1 MKRTLDITVDLKV
14 QEYTPIKLKQI
25 DTTQLNITVLDN
37 TVEVDLTGMSAN
49 LIIGREN
56 NTTVIQSSG
65 ISIED
70 NKVQIVLI
78 DDCLRVKGKT
88 TLEIELKK
96 DNETVSTFC
105 IPAIIEGTA
114 KDNMQSTNTPNY
126 WETLENAAEEE
137 VKRVKAEASRVEAE
151 NARAQAETSRVDAE
165 DNRVE
170 AENLRTSAEQN
181 RVKAE
186 TLRASAE
193 ENRAKSE
200 ALRVSAEEN
209 RAKSEAQR
217 VEEFEEIKNNAFV
230 INIQDIAD
238 LKAKT
243 QEIEMYTYNL
253 ILTENVA
260 AGGEITLP
268 FYYKAEANVLQ
279 VYYMGQLLLL
289 SSDDAGTDGHYREVG
304 EADSISNKIK
314 LTSDWSAETGEY
326 FKFVVKGVYSNETE

>member
-1 MKRTLDITVDLKV
+1 MKRTLNITVDLKV

-25 DTTQLNITVLDN
+25 DTTQLNIMVLDE
-37 TVEVDLTGMSAN
+37 TVETDLTGMTAN
-49 LIIGREN
+49 LIVGRAN
-56 NTTVIQSSG
+56 KTTVIQSSG

-70 NKVQIVLI
+70 NKVQIILI
-78 DDCLRVKGKT
+78 DDCLRVKGKA

-105 IPAIIEGTA
+105 IPAVIEGTA

-137 VKRVKAEASRVEAE
+137 VKRVQAEASRVKAE
-151 NARAQAETSRVDAE
+151 NARAQAETSRINAE

-170 AENLRTSAEQN
+170 SETLRTSAEQN

-200 ALRVSAEEN
+200 ALRASAEED
-209 RAKSEAQR
+209 RKKSEAQR
-217 VEEFEEIKNNAFV
+217 VEDFEEIKNNAFV
-230 INIQDIAD
+230 INIQDIAN

-243 QEIEMYTYNL
+243 QEIEMYSYNL
-253 ILTENVA
+253 ILNSDVIE
-260 AGGEITLP
+260 GGEITLP
-268 FYYKAEANVLQ
+268 FKYKVGANVLQ

-289 SSDDAGTDGHYREVG
+289 STDDAGSDGHYREVG

-314 LTSDWSAETGEY
+314 LTTDWSADKGEY
-326 FKFVVKGVYSNETE
+326 FKFVVKGVYEQ